1 MRRILVIGSKGM
13 LGRDLCARLRQDFEV
28 IEADIDEVD
37 ITDFGATREL
47 VAGLSPDEV
56 VNVAA
61 FTDVDGAESKAWLA
75 YEINAEGA
83 RNVAKAAAAVGSR
96 CTYIGT
102 DFIFDGK
109 KGSPY
114 VEDDAPNPQGVYA
127 KSKLAGELN
136 VQKHANRHLI
146 VRTAW
151 LFGMHGKNFVEA
163 ILRRAQSVGLLRKIM
178 KMGQEPI
185 SQQTPINEVEHG
197 DVGDLIREALRRFLT
212 PREEMV
218 IRRRFGIDRGHKQT
232 LEETGIMF
240 NVTRERIR
248 QIEAKALRKLRHPTR
263 RGLFKGLSLDLRV
276 VDDQI
281 GSPTYSVD
289 LSEAIARLLMT
300 EETGVFHCAGS
311 GSCSWF
317 DFARAI
323 VETAGMRDVDVSPI
337 SSADLDRPAPRPP
350 YSVLDTSK
358 LYRAIG
364 FRMPTWEDALR
375 RYLRLRNERIG
386 E

>member
-1 MRRILVIGSKGM
+1 MRRVLVIGSKGM

-28 IEADIDEVD
+28 LEADIDEVD

-61 FTDVDGAESKAWLA
+61 FTDVDGAESKAWFA

-96 CTYIGT
+96 CTYVGT

-136 VQKHANRHLI
+136 VQKHADRYLI

-163 ILRRAQSVGLLRKIM
+163 IMRRA
-178 KMGQEPI
+178 
-185 SQQTPINEVEHG
+185 
-197 DVGDLIREALRRFLT
+197 
-212 PREEMV
+212 
-218 IRRRFGIDRGHKQT
+218 
-232 LEETGIMF
+232 ETG
-240 NVTRERIR
+240 N
-248 QIEAKALRKLRHPTR
+248 
-263 RGLFKGLSLDLRV
+263 LRV
-276 VDDQI
+276 VRDQV
-281 GSPTYSVD
+281 GCPTFSVD
-289 LSEAIARLLMT
+289 LSEAIARLLRT

-317 DFARAI
+317 DFAKAI
-323 VETAGMRDVDVSPI
+323 VKTAGMGEVEVWPI

-375 RYLRLRNERIG
+375 RYLRLRKERIG